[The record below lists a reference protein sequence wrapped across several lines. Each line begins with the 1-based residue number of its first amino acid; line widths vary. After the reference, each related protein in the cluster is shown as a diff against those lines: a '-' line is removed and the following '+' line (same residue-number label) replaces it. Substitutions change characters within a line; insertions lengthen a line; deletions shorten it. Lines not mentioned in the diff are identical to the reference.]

1 MRALRMIVSRRV
13 GAPTTGTHMPGR
25 RLRAASFA
33 FAMALAL
40 GACASHAPATPQ
52 PARPAAKLVQ
62 LTKLPPKQWPLK
74 FRRHRF
80 SAFCYST
87 YGCTVHYAGMQQCA
101 DAPDVLQPSSASYGP
116 DYRRNWSGM
125 HGMIDNFPPPADVDW
140 RSADGQAHHATIDI
154 GALFQD
160 QVVRHNVSREE
171 MADLVDGE
179 YRGEPSIILEVN
191 DRTIRVYMREMIF
204 LKKLVMI
211 GKHERNDHRYESILV
226 HTSTY

>member
-1 MRALRMIVSRRV
+1 
-13 GAPTTGTHMPGR
+13 MPGR
-25 RLRAASFA
+25 RLRAVSFA

-52 PARPAAKLVQ
+52 PARPAVKLVQ
-62 LTKLPPKQWPLK
+62 LTMLPAKAWPLK
-74 FRRHRF
+74 FRRHGF

-87 YGCTVHYAGMQQCA
+87 YGCTVRYAGMQQCA

-116 DYRRNWSGM
+116 DYRRNWSGS

-140 RSADGQAHHATIDI
+140 RSADGQAHYASIDI

-179 YRGEPSIILEVN
+179 YRHQPSIILEVN
-191 DRTIRVYMREMIF
+191 DRTIRVYMRAHVPTKALQIPGNRYSDF
-204 LKKLVMI
+204 
-211 GKHERNDHRYESILV
+211 RNDLILV